1 MEKFRELQ
9 GVVNATE
16 RDAEA
21 FYLKGNKTAGVRL
34 RKAMQVLKGLAV
46 GVRKEVTQ
54 VKGAVQN

>member
-34 RKAMQVLKGLAV
+34 RKAMQALKGLA
-46 GVRKEVTQ
+46 GEVRKEV
-54 VKGAVQN
+54 VAKKNVD

>member
-9 GVVNATE
+9 GLVAAAE

-34 RKAMQVLKGLAV
+34 RKAMLRLKGFA
-46 GVRKEVTQ
+46 GEVRKEVTAN
-54 VKGAVQN
+54 KNIIG